1 MCRVTIFS
9 LWRRLGPA
17 LMLLVASCAKPPQE
31 AYLGA
36 TAASVSQTEIG
47 ENSAGEACTQAAIGG
62 GVDIFC
68 GTWLQPSAR
77 LRTAPAVPSL
87 RQAAVS
93 GAWRAAI
100 DTRFSCGEPSES
112 TILGNIPALA
122 MSCAR
127 RLGGWPHVALVATV
141 GTTTWFA
148 DGVLPAFPVMERA
161 IAIGTG
167 RAAPAP
173 GSQRSDAM
181 AMFAERLALSS
192 FGSGDI
198 GQYDQL
204 IEAGTRANLADDP
217 GQAEVAFRAALALQE
232 RALGRDDPN
241 IVTPL
246 TYLALQLSNQG
257 RDQEAD
263 QLFTRG
269 AALVDRAADPLA
281 VARLAHYRALHARNR
296 NDPDEALRLLTRAE
310 AEYRRALP
318 PGVIA
323 ARVTPPASRFVRSGP
338 TNITDLLPSR
348 ELVTDPVARS
358 ALFGLIE
365 VWRYRG
371 LVLRD
376 LGRVAESAA
385 ILHQAND
392 LARGN
397 GITQPLLMARLYR
410 AGAMTE
416 ASSGRHEVA
425 SDALDRAV
433 TAFGRVLPGS
443 KPVANTRMVRAR
455 QLALAGDGDTALR
468 ECRAGAKIL
477 SDLKSGTEPGF
488 VAGCLDIF
496 AAQAARQPAERQALY
511 AEMFAISQVAQGGIT
526 SQQIAQATVRLG
538 ENAKNPRVADAV
550 RARQDAG
557 GVLAELYR
565 KRDDVMQ
572 RVGAGSPEV
581 SELDERIGT
590 QQAVLAEA
598 DSALQA
604 AAPNYGQLVQQ
615 VVPAATV
622 QAALRSSEAFVAMTL
637 NADTGWVFLVRKDRL
652 AVARTEGGL
661 NRMSELVGRVRA
673 SIEADDG
680 VLPQFDTESAHAIYR
695 ATLAPVSEGL
705 EGIDALAI
713 APVGPLLAI
722 PFDMLLTAPSPPEAL
737 GKAPWLLRRFSLS
750 HVPSPGNFVSL
761 RKISGGSRAARPWFG
776 FGEFTPLTLE
786 QARKT
791 FPAAECVSSAKTLA
805 ELSTLPFAKRE
816 LEAARLLL
824 GAQTSEELLGPAF
837 TAANVLSR
845 DLRDYRV
852 LQFSTHALLPS
863 EIACQTEPA
872 IVTSAPTGA
881 EDASGAL
888 LSASKVANLNLDA
901 DLVILSAC
909 NSGGPG
915 GIVAGE
921 SLSGLARS
929 FFYAGARAL
938 MVTHWAVNDQTAAYL
953 VAVMLR
959 QLRDNPGYGIAEA
972 LRAAELGM
980 LDGAGA
986 DLNPAVAH
994 PFYWAPFAVIGD
1006 GSGRLTGI
1014 AAR

>member
-1 MCRVTIFS
+1 
-9 LWRRLGPA
+9 
-17 LMLLVASCAKPPQE
+17 MLLSASSCSKPPLD
-31 AYLGA
+31 AYVGGA
-36 TAASVSQTEIG
+36 AASLSQVDIG
-47 ENSAGEACTQAAIGG
+47 DNSAGEACTQTAIAGT

-77 LRTAPAVPSL
+77 LRTAPAAVSL
-87 RQAAVS
+87 RQAMVS
-93 GAWRAAI
+93 GAWRTAI

-112 TILGNIPALA
+112 IILGNVPALV
-122 MSCAR
+122 MSCTR

-141 GTTTWFA
+141 GGSTWYA
-148 DGVLPAFPVMERA
+148 DGVLPALPVIERA
-161 IAIGTG
+161 MAIGTG
-167 RAAPAP
+167 RATPAP
-173 GSQRSDAM
+173 GQQRSA
-181 AMFAERLALSS
+181 AIALFAERLASAS

-246 TYLALQLSNQG
+246 TYLALQLSNQA
-257 RDQEAD
+257 REQEAG
-263 QLFTRG
+263 QLFNRA
-269 AALVDRAADPLA
+269 AALVGRAADPLA
-281 VARLAHYRALHARNR
+281 TARLAHYRALHAKNR
-296 NDPDEALRLLTRAE
+296 NDPNEALRLLMRAE
-310 AEYRRALP
+310 AEYRRSLP
-318 PGVIA
+318 PGVVA
-323 ARVTPPASRFVRSGP
+323 ARAIPPASRFVRSGP
-338 TNITDLLPSR
+338 SNITDLLPSR

-376 LGRVAESAA
+376 LGRIAESAA
-385 ILHQAND
+385 ILREAND

-397 GITQPLLMARLYR
+397 GITQPLLMARLHR

-416 ASSGRHEVA
+416 AAAGRHDAA
-425 SDALDRAV
+425 SDGLDRAV

-455 QLALAGDGDTALR
+455 QLALAGNHDTALR
-468 ECRAGAKIL
+468 ECRGGAKTL
-477 SDLKSGTEPGF
+477 TELKAGTDPGF
-488 VAGCLDIF
+488 VAGCLDIY
-496 AAQAARQPAERQALY
+496 AARADRLPDERQSLY
-511 AEMFAISQVAQGGIT
+511 AEMFAIAQVAQGGIT

-538 ENAKNPRVADAV
+538 ENAKNPQVADAV
-550 RARQDAG
+550 RARQDASV
-557 GVLAELYR
+557 VLAELYR
-565 KRDDVMQ
+565 RRDDIVQ
-572 RVGAGSPEV
+572 RVGAQAPEV
-581 SELDERIGT
+581 EELDTTISLSRT
-590 QQAVLAEA
+590 ALAEA

-615 VVPAATV
+615 VVSTATV
-622 QAALRSSEAFVAMTL
+622 QSALRPTEAFVAMTL
-637 NADTGWVFLVRKDRL
+637 NADSGWVFLVRKDRL
-652 AVARTEGGL
+652 AVARTQGGL
-661 NRMSELVGRVRA
+661 GRMAELVGRVRG
-673 SIEADDG
+673 SIETEDG
-680 VLPQFDTESAHAIYR
+680 VLGPFDTEAAHAIYT

-705 EGIDALAI
+705 EGISALAI

-722 PFDMLLTAPSPPEAL
+722 PFDLLLTAPSRPDAL
-737 GKAPWLLRRFSLS
+737 NRAPWLLRSFSLS

-761 RKISGGSRAARPWFG
+761 RKIAGGSRAARPWFG
-776 FGEFTPLTLE
+776 FGEFTPITLD
-786 QARKT
+786 QARRT
-791 FPAAECVSSAKTLA
+791 FPAAECGSSAKTLA

-872 IVTSAPTGA
+872 IVTSAPSGA
-881 EDASGAL
+881 SDAIGAL
-888 LSASKVANLNLDA
+888 LSASKVATLNLDA

-959 QLRDNPGYGIAEA
+959 QLRDNPEYGIAEA

-980 LDGAGA
+980 LDGAGV
-986 DLNPAVAH
+986 DLNPDVAH